1 MGSLE
6 KGKEGLTKFT
16 DERLIQRRVA
26 FHDPLLKQKAKTMNS
41 LYDTDVLKDKKKSPV
56 TADRDMFRRLL
67 IAKDA
72 GRDVNIDCLLE
83 SELSE
88 KPLSLT
94 TSDGRLRK
102 ANKSQLIEILA
113 HDVIQKDLLVTP
125 DLNTCTIIDG
135 MALVQAL
142 GKPAGL
148 RTFGEL
154 ADSFIDTVKSHGNLS
169 DRIDVLFDW
178 YEERS
183 IKEGTRVI
191 RSGGVKTVRMIISNR
206 DVKLPDNWKS
216 VIGLD
221 ANKANLASFL
231 SEELRKDGCFD
242 RKQVIVSGGFQDSGK
257 VASNVSCDL
266 SPLSA
271 NHEEADT
278 RIVLHAADATRR
290 GYERMIV
297 CCKDTDVLLLLCVF
311 CNYLRKE
318 MWMKAGT
325 KKRPKMIR
333 IHDIRLDEDIRQGL
347 LAFHALTGCD
357 TTSQF
362 AGITK
367 KSAWKVFVT
376 APHLMH
382 TLGRDK
388 TPGPRYLLQWKH
400 LCANYMM
407 GHQRH
412 QPQSSMYAA
421 HSFANAKRT
430 WTFCHR
436 LRMHLCNI
444 CKGPTTRR

>member
-1 MGSLE
+1 M
-6 KGKEGLTKFT
+6 
-16 DERLIQRRVA
+16 
-26 FHDPLLKQKAKTMNS
+26 
-41 LYDTDVLKDKKKSPV
+41 
-56 TADRDMFRRLL
+56 
-67 IAKDA
+67 
-72 GRDVNIDCLLE
+72 
-83 SELSE
+83 
-88 KPLSLT
+88 
-94 TSDGRLRK
+94 
-102 ANKSQLIEILA
+102 
-113 HDVIQKDLLVTP
+113 
-125 DLNTCTIIDG
+125 
-135 MALVQAL
+135 
-142 GKPAGL
+142 
-148 RTFGEL
+148 
-154 ADSFIDTVKSHGNLS
+154 KSHGNLS
-169 DRIDVLFDW
+169 DSIDVVFDR

-191 RSGGVKTVRMIISNR
+191 RSGGVKTVQRITSNR

-216 VIGLD
+216 FIGLD

-231 SEELRKDGCFD
+231 SKELLKDGCFD
-242 RKQVIVSGGFQDSGK
+242 GKQVIVSRGFQESGK

-266 SPLSA
+266 TPLSA

-311 CNYLRKE
+311 CNYVSKE
-318 MWMKAGT
+318 VWMKAGT
-325 KKRPKMIR
+325 KKRPKMTR

-367 KSAWKVFVT
+367 KSAWKVFVK
-376 APHLMH
+376 APPSC
-382 TLGRDK
+382 TLLVGIK
-388 TPGPRYLLQWKH
+388 LLAPRYLLQWKH

-436 LRMHLCNI
+436 LRTHLCNI